1 MPVFLR
7 GIRVSFDIADQL
19 GIGLRR
25 RVKTERAVNVVILQ
39 IAVDRLRAADDLHA
53 GVVRCEILR
62 QHRRVRV
69 GIVAA
74 DNYHSGQ
81 AVLLRRSCRR
91 FELFFCLDL
100 RSAGADDVKAAGI
113 TVRVN
118 ELVRKF
124 HIVVIHKTA
133 RAALEAEKNIV
144 LVCRLQRVI
153 QAADDIV
160 AAGRLPA
167 GENNADNLSLR
178 RGSVLP
184 LLEDDFPLAVSIRE
198 QFSDLV
204 LIRYAG
210 GLFAFLYA
218 DIGNAVTQHSG

>member
-1 MPVFLR
+1 M
-7 GIRVSFDIADQL
+7 
-19 GIGLRR
+19 
-25 RVKTERAVNVVILQ
+25 
-39 IAVDRLRAADDLHA
+39 
-53 GVVRCEILR
+53 
-62 QHRRVRV
+62 
-69 GIVAA
+69 
-74 DNYHSGQ
+74 
-81 AVLLRRSCRR
+81 LLRRSCRR

-167 GENNADNLSLR
+167 GENNAD
-178 RGSVLP
+178 
-184 LLEDDFPLAVSIRE
+184 LAVSIRE